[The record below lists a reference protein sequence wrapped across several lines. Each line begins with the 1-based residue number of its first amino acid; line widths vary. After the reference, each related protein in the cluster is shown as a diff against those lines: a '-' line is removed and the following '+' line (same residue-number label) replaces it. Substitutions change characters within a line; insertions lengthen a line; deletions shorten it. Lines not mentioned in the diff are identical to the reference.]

1 MNTEDFET
9 LLESVREAG
18 SIRRGETSAARET
31 HFEPVDVALLR
42 RGMQLTQQEFAAL
55 LGVPVRTLRNWE
67 QGRRTPRG
75 PALALLS
82 AVKNDP
88 EHVLKALQAS

>member
-1 MNTEDFET
+1 MKTEDFES
-9 LLESVREAG
+9 LLQSVREAG
-18 SIRRGETSAARET
+18 HIRRGERPAARET
-31 HFEPVDVALLR
+31 RFDPVDVAGLR
-42 RGMQLTQQEFAAL
+42 LEMKLSQQEFAAL

-82 AVKNDP
+82 AVQKDP
-88 EHVLKALQAS
+88 EHVLKALQA